1 MKNLIL
7 IFVFFAV
14 FAVIKLLPVN
24 LEVHE
29 VATLLVGVVLL
40 TSYLISDLV
49 KKVSLPKLTGYMIIG
64 SILGPSGVEFLT
76 QEIMDNLQFLENL
89 ALSFIALTA
98 GGELKFF
105 NLKRYGKPVT
115 LILFSQIII
124 IFVGMFLVFFF
135 LGTNLVFFAHLPI
148 PIIMVLAILFAGTA
162 LSTSPAT
169 TIGIITE
176 LSARGNVTNIIL
188 IITVL
193 KAIFLILIFPIVI
206 ALAELTFID
215 NASLN
220 ISFILNVTLKL
231 LGSVLIGI
239 LSGIL
244 IIWYVKNIKVEIS
257 IFLLAVALAITEV
270 SSVMGLQI
278 LLTSMVAGIVVQN
291 FSRQG
296 NSLIKGV
303 EIFSLPI
310 YVIFFCFA
318 GAKLHFEEINKALFL
333 TLALVIARFVLNFLG
348 NYVGALIAKESK
360 IVRNVSWLGYIGQAG
375 IALGLGMIIEPT
387 LPREI
392 AGFFLTLII
401 STVVINELAGPIL
414 LKYVFIK
421 AGEAEVKD

>member
-1 MKNLIL
+1 MKNIILIL
-7 IFVFFAV
+7 VFLGV

-24 LEVHE
+24 LAVHE
-29 VATLLVGVVLL
+29 VATLLVGIVLL

-49 KKVSLPKLTGYMIIG
+49 KKVNLPKLTGYMIMG
-64 SILGPSGVEFLT
+64 SILGPSGLEFLT
-76 QEIMDNLQFLENL
+76 QELMDNLQFLENL

-105 NLKRYGKPVT
+105 NLRNYGKRIT
-115 LILFSQIII
+115 LILFSQIIV
-124 IFVGMFLVFFF
+124 IFIGMFLVF
-135 LGTNLVFFAHLPI
+135 LLLASNLALFDNLTL

-176 LSARGNVTNIIL
+176 VSARGNITNIIL

-206 ALAELTFID
+206 ALAELTFIES
-215 NASLN
+215 ASLN
-220 ISFILNVTLKL
+220 LSFILSIIFEL
-231 LGSVLIGI
+231 LGSLLIGI

-244 IIWYVKNIKVEIS
+244 IIWYVKNIKEEIS

-270 SSVMGLQI
+270 SSLFGLQI
-278 LLTSMVAGIVVQN
+278 LLTSIVAGIVVQN
-291 FSRQG
+291 FSKQG
-296 NSLIKGV
+296 DSLIKGV

-333 TLALVIARFVLNFLG
+333 TLSLVIARFLLNFLG
-348 NYVGALIAKESK
+348 NYIGASIAKENK
-360 IVRNVSWLGYIGQAG
+360 MVRNVSWLGYIGQAG
-375 IALGLGMIIEPT
+375 IALGLGILIKPT
-387 LPREI
+387 LPQEI

-421 AGEAEVKD
+421 AGEAEVQD